1 MGSPLSVGK
10 SQVSRRPALEVQIL
24 LQEPLTEG
32 MQSDVVEDDGE
43 IAVRMSTGNWYILRQ
58 DPGDG
63 RAFILEGGFGD
74 RYRLQTDKPVHFF
87 RIARLFVYKP
97 RSQEHCSPESEEEVS
112 GMQSIWHATYL
123 ACDRLSSTIE
133 DA

>member
-1 MGSPLSVGK
+1 
-10 SQVSRRPALEVQIL
+10 
-24 LQEPLTEG
+24 

-74 RYRLQTDKPVHFF
+74 RYRLQTDKPV
-87 RIARLFVYKP
+87 RSLRRTRLSACKP
-97 RSQEHCSPESEEEVS
+97 RGQSRRSPEV
-112 GMQSIWHATYL
+112 HACTL
-123 ACDRLSSTIE
+123 
-133 DA
+133 

>member
-1 MGSPLSVGK
+1 
-10 SQVSRRPALEVQIL
+10 
-24 LQEPLTEG
+24 

-74 RYRLQTDKPVHFF
+74 RYRLQTDKPV
-87 RIARLFVYKP
+87 RSLRKLRLSIHKLRGQP
-97 RSQEHCSPESEEEVS
+97 RCSPGSVVS
-112 GMQSIWHATYL
+112 GMQPAEQHHGRRVSVPERVCCMLQCGRRMLGPSCLVFVCRSGA
-123 ACDRLSSTIE
+123 SV
-133 DA
+133 

>member
-1 MGSPLSVGK
+1 
-10 SQVSRRPALEVQIL
+10 
-24 LQEPLTEG
+24 

-74 RYRLQTDKPVHFF
+74 RYRLQTDKPV
-87 RIARLFVYKP
+87 RSLRKMRLP
-97 RSQEHCSPESEEEVS
+97 
-112 GMQSIWHATYL
+112 
-123 ACDRLSSTIE
+123 ACLQAKRPALKM
-133 DA
+133 

>member
-1 MGSPLSVGK
+1 
-10 SQVSRRPALEVQIL
+10 
-24 LQEPLTEG
+24 

-74 RYRLQTDKPVHFF
+74 RYRLQTDKPV
-87 RIARLFVYKP
+87 
-97 RSQEHCSPESEEEVS
+97 RSLRK
-112 GMQSIWHATYL
+112 M
-123 ACDRLSSTIE
+123 RLS
-133 DA
+133 ACKL